1 MNFIEKIFKL
11 RENETTIKTEV
22 LAGLT
27 TFFIMSYLLILS
39 PKILETAGLPFG
51 STLTITA
58 LVIFIGSLLMAF
70 IANRPYAVAPF
81 LGETAFISFTIVGAL
96 GFSIKTALAAITLC
110 GILLL
115 LMTLT
120 NIRTY
125 IVEQIPE
132 NIKVSFC
139 SGLGFFFIFIALRD
153 IGIIKFTQ
161 ENIPLEIGDFTSIPV
176 LLGIFCF
183 TLLIILVKKGIKA
196 AVLIAIV
203 STTILGIILGDV
215 KLPTQIVSL
224 PMDITPSL
232 FQTDFSG
239 LLNKDFLPL
248 LFVIFLL
255 VNIDTAGG
263 IIGLGYKTNNADKN
277 SNKKAMIADSISV
290 IVAPLMGT
298 TTPGAYLDSMTG
310 ISVGGKTGLT
320 ALTVGILFLSG
331 LLFTPLITIIP
342 SYAYA
347 PALLYVGILMTT
359 VITKIDFNDISEF
372 APAIFTISAMI
383 FSYNIGAGIVSS
395 FIIYPVIQLLCGQK
409 KKTNTITWIMFVLSI
424 LFFVIYPH

>member
-27 TFFIMSYLLILS
+27 TFFTMSYLLILS

-320 ALTVGILFLSG
+320 ALTVGILFLAG